1 MKTQYMTDILFQA
14 LDEIVD
20 SGVLQDKKIVMF
32 GLNPPAFLCK
42 QRLEE
47 KGLPVFAYVDNNPSA
62 IKWFNRPDVPVAHH
76 HMDKD
81 RRIEACL
88 PGELPEEDKDEY
100 VFLLYSKFEQEMID
114 QLKTLGYREDQA
126 LIVGGFWK
134 TEAIKRAYIPEGA
147 GAPLTQEEVRELQMV
162 GLRYIHNLCEKHHL
176 HYYLHYGSLLGA
188 VRHKGYIPWDDDL
201 DLLMMNDEMLEL
213 LELIRQEDGRY
224 GVFYAKYDDPVRH
237 FIAKIEDR
245 DVIYH
250 QWDIP
255 IELTGGLI
263 VLDIFPMGGLPDNE
277 EERKAFYYDTVFHA
291 KEYDDLTIDFPDPGK
306 EIQERRRICKEYVL
320 EALQKY
326 QPRDHEQIF
335 TIPIRPRRPLTFNR
349 RCWDERILLPFE
361 GEQFWCP
368 AGYDEALTRHYRDY
382 MTLPPENR
390 RVSNHRTKA
399 FHKLGGRL

>member
-14 LDEIVD
+14 LDEIAD
-20 SGVLQDKKIVMF
+20 SGALNGKKIVMF

-62 IKWFNRPDVPVAHH
+62 IKWFNRPDVPIAHH
-76 HMDKD
+76 HMYKD

-88 PGELPEEDKDEY
+88 PGELPEEYKDEY

-114 QLKTLGYREDQA
+114 QLKSLGYREDQA

-134 TEAIKRAYIPEGA
+134 TEEIKRAYIPEGA
-147 GAPLTQEEVRELQMV
+147 GTPLTQEEIRERQME
-162 GLRYIHNLCEKHHL
+162 GLRYIHRLCEKHHL
-176 HYYLHYGSLLGA
+176 RYFLHYGTLLGA

-201 DLLMMNDEMLEL
+201 DIMMMNRDMLEL
-213 LELIRQEDGRY
+213 LEIIRAENGRY
-224 GVFYAKYDDPVRH
+224 GVFYTKYDDPVRH

-245 DVIYH
+245 ETVYH

-255 IELTGGLI
+255 LELTGGMI
-263 VLDIFPMGGLPDNE
+263 VLDIFPMAALPPIL
-277 EERKAFYYDTVFHA
+277 EERRDYYYDVAFHA
-291 KEYDDLTIDFPDPGK
+291 KEYDDLTIDFPNPSK
-306 EIQERRRICKEYVL
+306 EIQKRRAYCKQYVL
-320 EALQKY
+320 DALDRYDPWTAEKIY
-326 QPRDHEQIF
+326 S
-335 TIPIRPRRPLTFNR
+335 IPIKPRRPLTFFR

-368 AGYDEALTRHYRDY
+368 AGYDEVLTTHYRDY

-390 RVSNHRTKA
+390 RVSNHRTKV
-399 FHKLGGRL
+399 FHKIGS